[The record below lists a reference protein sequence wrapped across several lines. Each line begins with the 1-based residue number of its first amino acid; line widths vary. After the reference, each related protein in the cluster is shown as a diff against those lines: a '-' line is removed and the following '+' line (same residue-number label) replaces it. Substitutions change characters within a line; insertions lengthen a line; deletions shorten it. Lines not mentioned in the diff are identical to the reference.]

1 MMSWRCLGCALTLH
15 LLVLGVGSVAA
26 WSTDARGDTPQA
38 PVMRHTLKE
47 LRDRA
52 IVKQQGDYS
61 CGAAALATLLT
72 YYFGEATSE
81 REILDMLMAQ
91 FTKEEQRDK
100 VRRGFSLLDLKSA
113 AQLKGYRAAGFK
125 LTIEQ
130 LTQLAAPVIVFVQPM
145 GYKHFAVLRGVD
157 RGRVFLADPARGNLR
172 MSIARFLD
180 EWDGIT
186 FVLSKPG
193 EEQITTYPLAV
204 PRPEYVQPE
213 LLSVGRLLDRGALPS
228 DFAVRSHGR

>member
-1 MMSWRCLGCALTLH
+1 MSWRHLGSALTLR
-15 LLVLGVGSVAA
+15 LLVLGAGAVVA
-26 WSTDARGDTPQA
+26 WPTGARGDTPAA

-72 YYFGEATSE
+72 YYFEEATSE
-81 REILDMLMAQ
+81 REILDALMAGL
-91 FTKEEQRDK
+91 TKEEQRHK
-100 VRRGFSLLDLKSA
+100 VRRGFSLLDLKA
-113 AQLKGYRAAGFK
+113 VAQRKGYRAAGFK
-125 LTIEQ
+125 LTVAQ
-130 LTQLAAPVIVFVQPM
+130 LPYLAAPVIVYVHPL
-145 GYKHFAVLRGVD
+145 GYQHFAVLRGVD

-172 MSIARFLD
+172 MSLARFAA

-193 EEQITTYPLAV
+193 EEQITTYPLAL

-213 LLSVGRLLDRGALPS
+213 LLSVGRLWDRGALAS
-228 DFAVRSHGR
+228 DLAVRAHGR

>member
-52 IVKQQGDYS
+52 VVKQRGDYS

-91 FTKEEQRDK
+91 LTKEEQRDK